1 MTFPATK
8 RAIYLV
14 VDQGEPMSRSVR
26 FHEFGGP
33 EVLKIEDVVVP
44 EPGPKEVRLRI
55 RAIGLN
61 RGEVLMRSGNP
72 QPRQLYPRN
81 LASRQRA

>member
-1 MTFPATK
+1 
-8 RAIYLV
+8 
-14 VDQGEPMSRSVR
+14 MSRSVR

-61 RGEVLMRSGNP
+61 RGEVLMRSGKSATKATLP
-72 QPRQLYPRN
+72 ALGCGRSCGGRTGGSHPR
-81 LASRQRA
+81 